1 MINCDQNLKT
11 YIKNWKTVLL
21 FIDSFHTGE
30 SNKNL
35 LLAICILFL
44 HNSVPAFSVS
54 LVYSLVICQC
64 TTYLRVT
71 LTIITQENIRE
82 KNKAVERRR
91 KAYFLI
97 YFLKKYKNYESE
109 CVMRL
114 LKDENV
120 ITNAILTL

>member
-11 YIKNWKTVLL
+11 YIKNWKTV

-82 KNKAVERRR
+82 KKQSSG
-91 KAYFLI
+91 
-97 YFLKKYKNYESE
+97 KKEKS
-109 CVMRL
+109 L
-114 LKDENV
+114 FSD
-120 ITNAILTL
+120 IFS